1 MLTGLENICKII
13 LHKLK
18 YMFIVVYN
26 SLYAYL
32 FCSYALIQSSTLF
45 DLIFRIT
52 TVYELKL
59 LRSFSFYLWIIAKKI
74 LRSNCKINPFISTA
88 AFFFLFQS
96 ADFHRENEH
105 FTAQCVYILADCM
118 YFCKGFFFF
127 FFFTISAENESGT
140 TKESLYALWSVRFIT
155 VNPSTYI
162 FIMILVFF
170 FFLNEIVL
178 QLCIL

>member
-88 AFFFLFQS
+88 AFFFYSNLLIFIVKMNISPHS
-96 ADFHRENEH
+96 ACIYLQTVCIF
-105 FTAQCVYILADCM
+105 V
-118 YFCKGFFFF
+118 KVFFFF
-127 FFFTISAENESGT
+127 FF
-140 TKESLYALWSVRFIT
+140 
-155 VNPSTYI
+155 
-162 FIMILVFF
+162 
-170 FFLNEIVL
+170 L
-178 QLCIL
+178 QSRQRMNQVQQKSHCMHCGL